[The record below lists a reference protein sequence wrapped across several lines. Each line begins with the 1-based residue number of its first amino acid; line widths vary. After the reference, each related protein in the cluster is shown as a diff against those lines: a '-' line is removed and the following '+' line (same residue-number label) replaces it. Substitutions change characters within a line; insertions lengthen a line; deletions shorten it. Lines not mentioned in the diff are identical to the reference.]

1 MKCIIVYAH
10 IVTDVPEIEEYKKY
24 SNIDCL
30 YWENEEEFI
39 SQFKKI
45 LKTAGMEWKPFFH
58 KYNPTPCLVIQ
69 TDDEQRGIS
78 IRADYISLISF

>member
-45 LKTAGMEWKPFFH
+45 LKTAGME
-58 KYNPTPCLVIQ
+58 
-69 TDDEQRGIS
+69 
-78 IRADYISLISF
+78 